1 MIPKYVDEFSNELQF
16 NVIRS
21 LNRKGSVNKKGKLT
35 ISKQVERYI
44 GKKYQITKK
53 MQKSNI
59 LDKLK
64 LNQRIV
70 KDYSDQNESLVSD
83 FKIRIGR
90 HRQIKYTT
98 PCGLTHSQTANSFI
112 YWEFSRLIQ
121 MAEEKNEEI
130 SSNWQKLH
138 DIRILK
144 LSENLKKCK

>member
-90 HRQIKYTT
+90 HRQIN
-98 PCGLTHSQTANSFI
+98 NSL
-112 YWEFSRLIQ
+112 W
-121 MAEEKNEEI
+121 A
-130 SSNWQKLH
+130 
-138 DIRILK
+138 
-144 LSENLKKCK
+144 